1 MSAVMAK
8 HNPFGERAG
17 MKKAAEQEPQREIL
31 RVSRVL
37 QELGFNVQLFGS
49 GTMYSRNFKHSIS
62 MSWKGLGRS
71 SSKPTI
77 HASSSFSAQA
87 FHSDIWKIMKER

>member
-17 MKKAAEQEPQREIL
+17 MEKAAEQEPQREIL
-31 RVSRVL
+31 RVSKVL
-37 QELGFNVQLFGS
+37 QEVGFNVQLFGS
-49 GTMYSRNFKHSIS
+49 GTMYSRNFKHS
-62 MSWKGLGRS
+62 MPTAWKGLGRP

-77 HASSSFSAQA
+77 HASQSFSAQG
-87 FHSDIWKIMKER
+87 FHSGMSQIMRRR